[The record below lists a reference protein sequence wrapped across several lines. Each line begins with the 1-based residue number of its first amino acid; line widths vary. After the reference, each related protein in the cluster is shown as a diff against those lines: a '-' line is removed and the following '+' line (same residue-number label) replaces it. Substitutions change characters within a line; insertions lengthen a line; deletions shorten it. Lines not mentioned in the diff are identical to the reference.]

1 MCNSTPE
8 QGLVDLASLSVVP
21 VHVYLDLVCPWCLIG
36 KKRLDT
42 ALSQFTAAG
51 GRVEVSYLPFQLDPD
66 APAQSRELAPL
77 MAAKFGSADK
87 AAQVMSHVSQI
98 AAADGIEMD
107 FDAAIS
113 VNTSDAHR
121 LLFAAGK
128 QSSEVQSALAEKL
141 LEAHLCQGADISQ
154 VSVLEQLA
162 QESGLDLDVERYI
175 ATGENAESIATLEDE
190 ARAGGISSVPTYV
203 FAGRWGVS
211 GAQESDTLVTLLTEV
226 AKTLGEPQ
234 AEKGAG
240 GCCGGGC
247 CS

>member
-1 MCNSTPE
+1 M
-8 QGLVDLASLSVVP
+8 DLASLPIVP

-51 GRVEVSYLPFQLDPD
+51 GRAEVSYLPYQLDPD
-66 APAQSRELAPL
+66 APAQSRELAPV

-121 LLFAAGK
+121 VLFAAGK
-128 QSSEVQSALAEKL
+128 QDSEVQSTLAQKL
-141 LEAHLCQGADISQ
+141 LEAHLCHGVDISQ
-154 VSVLEQLA
+154 VAVLGQLA
-162 QESGLDLDVERYI
+162 QDSGLDLDVERYI
-175 ATGENAESIATLEDE
+175 ATGENTESIATLEDE

-211 GAQESDTLVTLLTEV
+211 GAQEPATLVTLLTEV
-226 AKTLGEPQ
+226 AKRLGA
-234 AEKGAG
+234 AEAEQGTG

-247 CS
+247 CG

>member
-1 MCNSTPE
+1 M
-8 QGLVDLASLSVVP
+8 DLASLPPVP
-21 VHVYLDLVCPWCLIG
+21 VHVYIDLVCPWCLIG

-42 ALSQFTAAG
+42 ALEQYTTAG
-51 GRVEVSYLPFQLDPD
+51 GRVEVSYLPFQLDPE
-66 APAQSRELAPL
+66 APAQSRELAPA

-87 AAQVMSHVSQI
+87 AAQVMSHVTEI
-98 AAADGIEMD
+98 AAQEGIEMD

-113 VNTSDAHR
+113 VNTTDAHR

-128 QSSEVQSALAEKL
+128 QNSHVQSALAEKL
-141 LEAHLCQGADISQ
+141 LEAHLCQGADLSQ
-154 VSVLEQLA
+154 IAVLERLA
-162 QESGLDLDVERYI
+162 DEVGLDLDVERYI
-175 ATGENAESIATLEDE
+175 ATGENLESVATLEEE

-211 GAQESDTLVTLLTEV
+211 GAQEPDTLVTLLTEV
-226 AKTLGEPQ
+226 AKTLGGAA
-234 AEKGAG
+234 AEQDSG